1 MADGPMGIDALSI
14 VVFDG
19 RFDRVHYALVLASA
33 AAATNRKATLFF
45 TGQALR
51 ALLPEG
57 WRRLEGD
64 AEAREAEFASRRVAT
79 FTELLEACQALG
91 VRFIACEMGLRAL
104 GLAAADLAVPA
115 EIAGV
120 VTLLAEAPRDGQL
133 LFI

>member
-1 MADGPMGIDALSI
+1 MTDGPAGIGALSI

-33 AAATNRKATLFF
+33 AVATNRPATLFF

-57 WRRLEGD
+57 WRRLDGD
-64 AEAREAEFASRRVAT
+64 AEAREADFAARRVAT
-79 FTELLEACQALG
+79 FAELLDACRALG

-115 EIAGV
+115 QIAGV
-120 VTLLAEAPRDGQL
+120 VTLLAETPRDGQL
-133 LFI
+133 LFV

>member
-1 MADGPMGIDALSI
+1 MTERPAGIGALSI

-33 AAATNRKATLFF
+33 AAATNRRAMLFF

-57 WRRLEGD
+57 WRRLDGD
-64 AEAREAEFASRRVAT
+64 AEAREADFAARRVAT
-79 FTELLEACQALG
+79 FAELLDACRVLG

-104 GLAAADLAVPA
+104 GIAAADLSVPA

-120 VTLLAEAPRDGQL
+120 VTLLAETPRDGQL
-133 LFI
+133 LFV

>member
-1 MADGPMGIDALSI
+1 MAEAPEGIGALSI

-33 AAATNRKATLFF
+33 AAATNRPAILFF
-45 TGQALR
+45 TGRALH

-57 WRRLEGD
+57 WRRLDGEPEAQETAF
-64 AEAREAEFASRRVAT
+64 AERRVAT
-79 FTELLEACQALG
+79 FGELLDACRALG
-91 VRFIACEMGLRAL
+91 VRFIACEMGLRAA

-120 VTLLAEAPRDGQL
+120 VTLLSESPRDGQL

>member
-1 MADGPMGIDALSI
+1 MTDGPAGIGALSI

-33 AAATNRKATLFF
+33 AVATNRPATLFF

-57 WRRLEGD
+57 WRRLDGD
-64 AEAREAEFASRRVAT
+64 AEMREADFATRRVAT
-79 FTELLEACQALG
+79 FAELLDACRALG

-120 VTLLAEAPRDGQL
+120 VTLLAETPRDGQL
-133 LFI
+133 LFV

>member
-1 MADGPMGIDALSI
+1 MASGPAGIAGLS
-14 VVFDG
+14 VVLFDG

-33 AAATNRKATLFF
+33 AVATNRPATLFF

-51 ALLPEG
+51 ALLPDG
-57 WRRLEGD
+57 WRQLEGD
-64 AEAREAEFASRRVAT
+64 PEGQEAAFAARRVAT
-79 FTELLEACQALG
+79 FAELLDACQALG

-104 GLAAADLAVPA
+104 GLDTAALAVPA

>member
-1 MADGPMGIDALSI
+1 MTDGPAGIGALSI

-33 AAATNRKATLFF
+33 AVATNRPATLFF

-57 WRRLEGD
+57 WRRLDGD
-64 AEAREAEFASRRVAT
+64 AEAREADFAARRVAT
-79 FTELLEACQALG
+79 FAELLDASRALG

-120 VTLLAEAPRDGQL
+120 VTLLAETPRDGQL
-133 LFI
+133 LFV

>member
-1 MADGPMGIDALSI
+1 MTDGPAGIGALSI

-33 AAATNRKATLFF
+33 AVATNRPATLFF
-45 TGQALR
+45 TGQALQ

-57 WRRLEGD
+57 WRRLDGD
-64 AEAREAEFASRRVAT
+64 AEAREADFATRRVAT
-79 FTELLEACQALG
+79 FAELLDACRVLG

-120 VTLLAEAPRDGQL
+120 VTLLAETPRDGQL
-133 LFI
+133 LFV